1 MEGEQRRFMN
11 LNALLSKKKAA
22 ILQRWFDLI
31 VNTYPADAS
40 QFLKIKKNPFTNP
53 VGHAVLQGIEGI
65 LNGLLKE
72 TASEKVSIFLD
83 NIIRI
88 RAVQD
93 FTASEAVIFIFYL
106 KKAIREELEA
116 EIREKRLYEEL
127 LALESRIDAL
137 SLQSFDIF
145 MKCREKIYDLKA
157 TELRD
162 RTIRALKRANLVS
175 EVNAGESDTKDV
187 NNVDNSNNIKQTK
200 EVN

>member
-1 MEGEQRRFMN
+1 MN

-22 ILQRWFDLI
+22 ILKRWFDFI

-40 QFLKIKKNPFTNP
+40 QFLKIRKNQFTNP
-53 VGHAVLQGIEGI
+53 VGHTVSQGIEDI
-65 LNGLLKE
+65 LNGLLQE
-72 TASEKVSIFLD
+72 TASEKLSLFLD

-93 FTASEAVIFIFYL
+93 FTASQAVIFIFYL
-106 KKAIREELEA
+106 KKAIREELET
-116 EIREKRLYEEL
+116 EIRENHLYEEL
-127 LALESRIDAL
+127 LALESRIDVL

-162 RTIRALKRANLVS
+162 RTIKALKRANLIS
-175 EVNAGESDTKDV
+175 EVNGEESDTKDV
-187 NNVDNSNNIKQTK
+187 NKVDNSNNIKQTK

>member
-1 MEGEQRRFMN
+1 MN

>member
-1 MEGEQRRFMN
+1 MN

-22 ILQRWFDLI
+22 ILQGWFNLI

-40 QFLKIKKNPFTNP
+40 QFLKVPKNPFTNP
-53 VGHAVLQGIEGI
+53 VGHTILQGIEDI
-65 LNGLLKE
+65 LNGLLQE
-72 TASEKVSIFLD
+72 TASEKLSLFLD

-93 FTASEAVIFIFYL
+93 FTASQAVIFIFFL
-106 KKAIREELEA
+106 KKAIREELET
-116 EIREKRLYEEL
+116 EIRENHLYEEL

-162 RTIRALKRANLVS
+162 RTIRALKRANLIS
-175 EVNAGESDTKDV
+175 EVNGEESDTKDV
-187 NNVDNSNNIKQTK
+187 NKVDNSNNIKQTK

>member
-1 MEGEQRRFMN
+1 
-11 LNALLSKKKAA
+11 
-22 ILQRWFDLI
+22 
-31 VNTYPADAS
+31 
-40 QFLKIKKNPFTNP
+40 
-53 VGHAVLQGIEGI
+53 
-65 LNGLLKE
+65 
-72 TASEKVSIFLD
+72 
-83 NIIRI
+83 
-88 RAVQD
+88 
-93 FTASEAVIFIFYL
+93 
-106 KKAIREELEA
+106 LEA